1 MEQNKSY
8 LIEENGDI
16 NEVTPIEP
24 SKGFQLKELYAMLQC
39 DMVEVVELQDG
50 RLMVIDEESKLKNNP
65 VINKKATELFQK
77 GRMSASEYKE
87 KMKAIYGNAFISIDS
102 GDEEIDN
109 SICGHALVCPP
120 EMFR

>member
-65 VINKKATELFQK
+65 GINKKATELFQK

-87 KMKAIYGNAFISIDS
+87 KMKAIYGDAFISIDS
-102 GDEEIDN
+102 GDEELDN
-109 SICGHALVCPP
+109 SICGHVLVCPP